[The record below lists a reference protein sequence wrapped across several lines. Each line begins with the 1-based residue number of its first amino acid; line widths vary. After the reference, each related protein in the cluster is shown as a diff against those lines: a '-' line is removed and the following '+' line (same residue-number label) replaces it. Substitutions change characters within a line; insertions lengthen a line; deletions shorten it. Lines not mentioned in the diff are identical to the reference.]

1 MSQHSSFHT
10 PSHLSAVGA
19 LMDPSYL
26 RNALGNS
33 QSREVNFSDDTSLRG
48 ESWLIG
54 GTAVVCF
61 YLALLA
67 CFA

>member
-1 MSQHSSFHT
+1 MSQPSFQSQ
-10 PSHLSAVGA
+10 SHLSGVGA
-19 LMDPSYL
+19 MMDPGYL
-26 RNALGNS
+26 RNALSNS
-33 QSREVNFSDDTSLRG
+33 DSRGADFSDETSLRG

-54 GTAVVCF
+54 GTAVICF

>member
-1 MSQHSSFHT
+1 MNQQKSSR
-10 PSHLSAVGA
+10 LSATGA
-19 LMDPSYL
+19 LMDPGYL
-26 RNALGNS
+26 RNALSSSGA
-33 QSREVNFSDDTSLRG
+33 FSEDTSLRG

-54 GTAVVCF
+54 GTAVICF